1 MTITIK
7 HVFKHVFIDGNKN
20 YNASKPTVLA
30 CNHPNSFL
38 DGIMFDIIFP
48 KPIFILTRGDSMNS
62 KFKRAIFN
70 KLNIVPIHRLSEGR
84 ENLMK
89 NDETFL
95 KCREIL
101 NNNGTVIIF
110 SEGLCIQEKRLRPLK
125 KGTARICL
133 EFLRL
138 FPNKD
143 LQVIPTG
150 INLDGFNT
158 QKTNIHLNIGTP
170 LDLKEVSQLYNENQ
184 AKGILEFNSLLTPK
198 IKEKIIHI
206 DTLENEQL
214 FNHKFLPQFRT
225 NFLKTF
231 IYDTNIIQDKIN
243 LAKELNQGLNPN
255 IDSKYQINFRN
266 NMLFYGLVKLMLM
279 LSKVFFFIPNYLTK
293 YIVNNH
299 VSNPVFKHSVF
310 VGLKMILGTINC
322 LLLLIFIWIFMGW
335 IWAIIT
341 IVFTYSLL
349 QITPLMHNYLL
360 NYSSNNIENVK
371 NTYNM

>member
-62 KFKRAIFN
+62 KFKRSIFN

-158 QKTNIHLNIGTP
+158 QKLN
-170 LDLKEVSQLYNENQ
+170 
-184 AKGILEFNSLLTPK
+184 
-198 IKEKIIHI
+198 
-206 DTLENEQL
+206 
-214 FNHKFLPQFRT
+214 
-225 NFLKTF
+225 
-231 IYDTNIIQDKIN
+231 
-243 LAKELNQGLNPN
+243 
-255 IDSKYQINFRN
+255 
-266 NMLFYGLVKLMLM
+266 
-279 LSKVFFFIPNYLTK
+279 
-293 YIVNNH
+293 
-299 VSNPVFKHSVF
+299 
-310 VGLKMILGTINC
+310 
-322 LLLLIFIWIFMGW
+322 
-335 IWAIIT
+335 
-341 IVFTYSLL
+341 
-349 QITPLMHNYLL
+349 
-360 NYSSNNIENVK
+360 
-371 NTYNM
+371 